1 MVKGKPKIHFHIL
14 NRFSLNNKT
23 TLKKFVLQLFENE
36 GKIVNEINFIFCSD
50 DYLIKINKEYLSHDF
65 YTDIIT
71 FPLNTEQEAVKADI
85 FISIE
90 RVKENANTLNLY
102 FKDELHRV
110 MIHGVLHLCGYGDKT
125 KSQKKMMRL
134 KEDEYL
140 QTLKFHVKQ
149 KP

>member
-14 NRFSLNNKT
+14 HRFSLNNKT

-36 GKIVNEINFIFCSD
+36 GKTVNEINFIFCSD

-71 FPLNTEQEAVKADI
+71 FPLNTEQEAVKADV

-110 MIHGVLHLCGYGDKT
+110 MIHGSLHLCGYGDKT

-140 QTLKFHVKQ
+140 QHLSFT
-149 KP
+149 